1 MLEKLLQELKDGN
14 YTHALRFLNLLIML
28 LSREADIIDPI
39 AARDEKSEEYSTK
52 IKYAQ
57 QDDDIFWGYVFA
69 NVNKEIHFDLPAPM
83 GVTYKDNTFQLYFNP
98 AFINKDW
105 TVMNLLEIVK
115 HEGYHILYNHM
126 ELFKDL
132 EFQQAVN
139 YATDCEIN
147 QYLPNLPKE
156 GIRLDDIK
164 KLTKNKNLKEKAGS
178 LYYYEELKKVLDNL
192 PKDKQCTCGAKE
204 HNERVQ
210 KQQQEQQ
217 QQEQS
222 SNGQN
227 SENNKQSS
235 ENQQQSSDEKQQ
247 STNGQSSDN
256 EQEQGSNEQS
266 SENKQEQDSNGQDS
280 ENNEQSSENEQQQSS
295 NEQGSGD
302 EQKQGSNGQGSEN
315 NEQSSKK
322 QQSNGQSSSEQ
333 QEQGSDKETSKEQ
346 NQSPENGNQKP
357 QNKQNQN
364 AKNPQNRQNEQLQP
378 RKCTCGC
385 NKKNNKFD
393 THEMWKNIYDPENNN
408 FIPVS
413 KATQNL
419 MNEVVRQMDLGSKGR
434 GSLPKNIIDQINKLN
449 EPPQIKWQSLIVKQ
463 IGKQVCGK
471 RKSPNRLNRRDPKS
485 IYKKGNL
492 NDRLHPIVVA
502 FDVSGSVSNKEL
514 MYFLNELQ
522 ALSDKMKLPITYIQF
537 DWDIQNVETIAP
549 GMSPS
554 FNLHGRGG
562 TSFQPVFDYL
572 KDEQYPKETQL
583 FIFTDGGGE
592 RKINNRGYKK
602 YQWIISGNQHLSVQ
616 NESRPIIRLNIKD
629 FEY

>member
-28 LSREADIIDPI
+28 LSREADVIDPI
-39 AARDEKSEEYSTK
+39 AARDEKSKEYGTR

-83 GVTYKDNTFQLYFNP
+83 GVTYRDNTFQLYFNP
-98 AFINKDW
+98 AFIDKDW

-164 KLTKNKNLKEKAGS
+164 KLTKNNNLKEKAGS
-178 LYYYEELKKVLDNL
+178 LYYYKELKKVLDNL
-192 PKDKQCTCGAKE
+192 PNDKKCTCGAKE

-217 QQEQS
+217 
-222 SNGQN
+222 N
-227 SENNKQSS
+227 SQ
-235 ENQQQSSDEKQQ
+235 
-247 STNGQSSDN
+247 GQSSQDQ
-256 EQEQGSNEQS
+256 QE
-266 SENKQEQDSNGQDS
+266 
-280 ENNEQSSENEQQQSS
+280 
-295 NEQGSGD
+295 
-302 EQKQGSNGQGSEN
+302 QGSNGQGSEN
-315 NEQSSKK
+315 NEQSSENG
-322 QQSNGQSSSEQ
+322 QGQSSGDEQEQDSNGQ
-333 QEQGSDKETSKEQ
+333 GSDNQNGQENQNQTPQEQ
-346 NQSPENGNQKP
+346 NQQGQSQQGQNQ
-357 QNKQNQN
+357 QKQNNQRQDVNNGQN
-364 AKNPQNRQNEQLQP
+364 QEQLKP

-419 MNEVVRQMDLGSKGR
+419 MNEVVRQMDSGGKGR
-434 GSLPKNIIDQINKLN
+434 GSLPGNIIDQINKLN

-549 GMSPS
+549 NEKPS

-592 RKINNRGYKK
+592 REINNRGYKK
-602 YQWIISGNQHLSVQ
+602 YQWIIS
-616 NESRPIIRLNIKD
+616 EINIFQYKMKVD
-629 FEY
+629 QL

>member
-1 MLEKLLQELKDGN
+1 
-14 YTHALRFLNLLIML
+14 ML
-28 LSREADIIDPI
+28 LSREADVIDPI
-39 AARDEKSEEYSTK
+39 AARDEKSKEYGTR

-83 GVTYKDNTFQLYFNP
+83 GVTYRDNTFQLYFNP
-98 AFINKDW
+98 AFIDKDW
-105 TVMNLLEIVK
+105 TIMNLLEIVK

-178 LYYYEELKKVLDNL
+178 LYYYEELKKVMDKL
-192 PKDKQCTCGAKE
+192 PNDQQCTCGAKE

-210 KQQQEQQ
+210 KQQQEQDQ
-217 QQEQS
+217 QNSQGQS
-222 SNGQN
+222 SQDQQDEQQNSQGQN
-227 SENNKQSS
+227 SQDQQGQGS
-235 ENQQQSSDEKQQ
+235 EKEQEHA
-247 STNGQSSDN
+247 SDN
-256 EQEQGSNEQS
+256 SQEQGSREQS
-266 SENKQEQDSNGQDS
+266 
-280 ENNEQSSENEQQQSS
+280 
-295 NEQGSGD
+295 
-302 EQKQGSNGQGSEN
+302 SNGQGSEN
-315 NEQSSKK
+315 NEQSSEK
-322 QQSNGQSSSEQ
+322 QDSNGQSSDKEQNSSAKNQNQ
-333 QEQGSDKETSKEQ
+333 QEQ
-346 NQSPENGNQKP
+346 NQQGQ
-357 QNKQNQN
+357 
-364 AKNPQNRQNEQLQP
+364 NPQSKQTEQLKP

-419 MNEVVRQMDLGSKGR
+419 MNEVVRQMDSGGKGR
-434 GSLPKNIIDQINKLN
+434 GSLPGNIIDQINKLN

-549 GMSPS
+549 NEKPS

-592 RKINNRGYKK
+592 REINNRGYKK

-616 NESRPIIRLNIKD
+616 NESRPIIRLNLKD

>member
-14 YTHALRFLNLLIML
+14 YTNALRFLNLLIML

-39 AARDEKSEEYSTK
+39 AARDEKSEEYGTR

-83 GVTYKDNTFQLYFNP
+83 GVTYRDNTFQLYFNP
-98 AFINKDW
+98 CYIDKDW

-164 KLTKNKNLKEKAGS
+164 RLTNNNNLKERAGS

-192 PKDKQCTCGAKE
+192 PNDQQCTCGAKE

-217 QQEQS
+217 QNQNSQGQSSDNQQEQDS
-222 SNGQN
+222 QGQSSDNQEEQGSNGQD
-227 SENNKQSS
+227 S
-235 ENQQQSSDEKQQ
+235 ENQEQQGSQ
-247 STNGQSSDN
+247 GQSSDN
-256 EQEQGSNEQS
+256 EQGEN
-266 SENKQEQDSNGQDS
+266 SEDQNQNPQ
-280 ENNEQSSENEQQQSS
+280 
-295 NEQGSGD
+295 
-302 EQKQGSNGQGSEN
+302 NGQGHDTN
-315 NEQSSKK
+315 NEHQQNSS
-322 QQSNGQSSSEQ
+322 
-333 QEQGSDKETSKEQ
+333 
-346 NQSPENGNQKP
+346 
-357 QNKQNQN
+357 
-364 AKNPQNRQNEQLQP
+364 AKDQNPQNGQNQGQTEQLKP

-393 THEMWKNIYDPENNN
+393 THEMWKDIYKPENNN

-419 MNEVVRQMDLGSKGR
+419 MNEVVRQIESGNKGR
-434 GSLPKNIIDQINKLN
+434 GAIPGNIIDQINKLN
-449 EPPQIKWQSLIVKQ
+449 EPPQIKWQSLVVKQ

-492 NDRLHPIVVA
+492 NDRLQPIVVA

-522 ALSDKMKLPITYIQF
+522 ALTNKLKLPVTYIQF
-537 DWDIQNVETIAP
+537 DWEIQNVDTIAP
-549 GMSPS
+549 GEKPS
-554 FNLHGRGG
+554 FDIHGRGG
-562 TSFQPVFDYL
+562 TAFQPVFDYL
-572 KDEQYPKETQL
+572 KEEQYPKETQL

-592 RKINNRGYKK
+592 WEINNRGYKK
-602 YQWIISGNQHLSVQ
+602 YQWIISGNQHLSVE
-616 NESRPIIRLNIKD
+616 NESRPIIRLNLKD

>member
-28 LSREADIIDPI
+28 LSREADVIDPI
-39 AARDEKSEEYSTK
+39 AARDEKSKEYGTR

-83 GVTYKDNTFQLYFNP
+83 GVTYRDNTFQLYFNP
-98 AFINKDW
+98 AFIDKDW

-164 KLTKNKNLKEKAGS
+164 KLTKNNNLKEKAGS

-192 PKDKQCTCGAKE
+192 PNDKKCTCGAKE

-217 QQEQS
+217 NSQGQSSQDQQEQGSNGQGSGEQSSEKEQQQNSGDEQEQS
-222 SNGQN
+222 SNGQ
-227 SENNKQSS
+227 
-235 ENQQQSSDEKQQ
+235 
-247 STNGQSSDN
+247 
-256 EQEQGSNEQS
+256 
-266 SENKQEQDSNGQDS
+266 
-280 ENNEQSSENEQQQSS
+280 
-295 NEQGSGD
+295 GSGD
-302 EQKQGSNGQGSEN
+302 EQEQSSNGQGSDN
-315 NEQSSKK
+315 Q
-322 QQSNGQSSSEQ
+322 NGQENQNQTPQEQNQQDQSQ
-333 QEQGSDKETSKEQ
+333 QEQN
-346 NQSPENGNQKP
+346 NQGQ
-357 QNKQNQN
+357 
-364 AKNPQNRQNEQLQP
+364 NPQNGQTEQLKP

-419 MNEVVRQMDLGSKGR
+419 MNEVVRQMDSGGKGR
-434 GSLPKNIIDQINKLN
+434 GSLPGNIIDQINKLN

-549 GMSPS
+549 NEKPS

-592 RKINNRGYKK
+592 RDINNRGYKK

-616 NESRPIIRLNIKD
+616 NESRPVIRLNIKD

>member
-14 YTHALRFLNLLIML
+14 HTHALRFLNLLIML
-28 LSREADIIDPI
+28 LSREADVIDPI
-39 AARDEKSEEYSTK
+39 AARDEKSKEYGTR

-83 GVTYKDNTFQLYFNP
+83 GVTYRDNTFQLYFNP
-98 AFINKDW
+98 AFIDKDW

-164 KLTKNKNLKEKAGS
+164 KLTKNNNLKEKAGS

-192 PKDKQCTCGAKE
+192 PNDKKCTCGAKE

-210 KQQQEQQ
+210 KQQQERQQ
-217 QQEQS
+217 QNS
-222 SNGQN
+222 SNGQG
-227 SENNKQSS
+227 SQD
-235 ENQQQSSDEKQQ
+235 QQE
-247 STNGQSSDN
+247 
-256 EQEQGSNEQS
+256 
-266 SENKQEQDSNGQDS
+266 
-280 ENNEQSSENEQQQSS
+280 
-295 NEQGSGD
+295 
-302 EQKQGSNGQGSEN
+302 QGSNGQGSEN
-315 NEQSSKK
+315 NEQSSEKE
-322 QQSNGQSSSEQ
+322 QQQNSGDEQEQNSNRQGSENE
-333 QEQGSDKETSKEQ
+333 QEQGSNGQGSDNQNGQDNQNQTPQEQ
-346 NQSPENGNQKP
+346 NQKG
-357 QNKQNQN
+357 QNQQEQN
-364 AKNPQNRQNEQLQP
+364 QQEQNNQGQNPQNGQPEQLKP

-393 THEMWKNIYDPENNN
+393 THEMWKDIYNPENNN

-419 MNEVVRQMDLGSKGR
+419 MNEVVRQMDSGGKGR
-434 GSLPKNIIDQINKLN
+434 GSLPGNIIDQINKLN

-549 GMSPS
+549 NEKPS

-572 KDEQYPKETQL
+572 KEEQYPKETQL

-592 RKINNRGYKK
+592 REINNRGYKK
-602 YQWIISGNQHLSVQ
+602 YQWIISENQHLSVQ

>member
-14 YTHALRFLNLLIML
+14 YTNALRFLNLLIML
-28 LSREADIIDPI
+28 LSREADVIDPI
-39 AARDEKSEEYSTK
+39 AARDEKSKEYGTK

-83 GVTYKDNTFQLYFNP
+83 GVTYRDNTFQLYFNP
-98 AFINKDW
+98 AFIDKDW

-192 PKDKQCTCGAKE
+192 PNDKKCTCGAKE

-217 QQEQS
+217 
-222 SNGQN
+222 N
-227 SENNKQSS
+227 SQ
-235 ENQQQSSDEKQQ
+235 
-247 STNGQSSDN
+247 GQSSQDQ
-256 EQEQGSNEQS
+256 QE
-266 SENKQEQDSNGQDS
+266 
-280 ENNEQSSENEQQQSS
+280 
-295 NEQGSGD
+295 
-302 EQKQGSNGQGSEN
+302 QGSNGQGSEN
-315 NEQSSKK
+315 NEQSSEKE
-322 QQSNGQSSSEQ
+322 QQQNSGDE
-333 QEQGSDKETSKEQ
+333 QEQGSNGQGSENEQEQGSNGQASDNQNGQDNQNQTPQEQ
-346 NQSPENGNQKP
+346 NQKG
-357 QNKQNQN
+357 QNQQEQN
-364 AKNPQNRQNEQLQP
+364 QQEQNNQGQNPQNGQTEQLKP

-393 THEMWKNIYDPENNN
+393 THEMWKDIYNPENNN

-419 MNEVVRQMDLGSKGR
+419 MNEVVRQMDSGGKGR
-434 GSLPKNIIDQINKLN
+434 GSLPGNIIDQINKLN

-549 GMSPS
+549 NEKPS

-562 TSFQPVFDYL
+562 TAFQPVFDYL

-592 RKINNRGYKK
+592 REINNRGYKK
-602 YQWIISGNQHLSVQ
+602 YQWIISGNQYLSVQ
-616 NESRPIIRLNIKD
+616 NESRPIIRLNLS
-629 FEY
+629 

>member
-14 YTHALRFLNLLIML
+14 YTHALRFLKLLIML
-28 LSREADIIDPI
+28 LSREADVIDPI
-39 AARDEKSEEYSTK
+39 AARDEKSKEYGTR

-83 GVTYKDNTFQLYFNP
+83 GVTYRDNTFQLYFNP
-98 AFINKDW
+98 AFIDKDW

-164 KLTKNKNLKEKAGS
+164 KLTKNNNLKEKAGS

-192 PKDKQCTCGAKE
+192 PNDKKCTCGAKE

-217 QQEQS
+217 
-222 SNGQN
+222 N
-227 SENNKQSS
+227 SQ
-235 ENQQQSSDEKQQ
+235 
-247 STNGQSSDN
+247 GQSSQDQ
-256 EQEQGSNEQS
+256 QE
-266 SENKQEQDSNGQDS
+266 
-280 ENNEQSSENEQQQSS
+280 
-295 NEQGSGD
+295 
-302 EQKQGSNGQGSEN
+302 QGSNGQGSEN
-315 NEQSSKK
+315 NEQSSEKK
-322 QQSNGQSSSEQ
+322 QQQNSGDEQEQNSNRQGSENE
-333 QEQGSDKETSKEQ
+333 QEQGSNGQGSDNQNGQENQNQTPQEQ
-346 NQSPENGNQKP
+346 NQQEQNNQGQNPP
-357 QNKQNQN
+357 Q
-364 AKNPQNRQNEQLQP
+364 EQLKP

-413 KATQNL
+413 KVTQNL
-419 MNEVVRQMDLGSKGR
+419 MNEVVRQMDSGGKGR
-434 GSLPKNIIDQINKLN
+434 GSLPGNIIDQINKLN

-463 IGKQVCGK
+463 IGKQICGK

-549 GMSPS
+549 NEKPS

-572 KDEQYPKETQL
+572 KEEQYPKETQL

-592 RKINNRGYKK
+592 REINNRGYKK

-616 NESRPIIRLNIKD
+616 NESRPIIRLNLKD

>member
-14 YTHALRFLNLLIML
+14 YTNALRFLNLLIML

-39 AARDEKSEEYSTK
+39 AARDEKSEEYGTK

-69 NVNKEIHFDLPAPM
+69 NVNKEIHFNLPAPM
-83 GVTYKDNTFQLYFNP
+83 GVTYRDNTFQLYFNP
-98 AFINKDW
+98 AFIDKEW

-164 KLTKNKNLKEKAGS
+164 KLTKNNNLKEKAGS

-192 PKDKQCTCGAKE
+192 PNDKKCTCGAKE

-217 QQEQS
+217 NSQSQS
-222 SNGQN
+222 SQD
-227 SENNKQSS
+227 Q
-235 ENQQQSSDEKQQ
+235 
-247 STNGQSSDN
+247 
-256 EQEQGSNEQS
+256 QEQGSNGQGSGEQS
-266 SENKQEQDSNGQDS
+266 SEK
-280 ENNEQSSENEQQQSS
+280 EQQQ
-295 NEQGSGD
+295 NSGD
-302 EQKQGSNGQGSEN
+302 EQEQGSNGQGSEN
-315 NEQSSKK
+315 E
-322 QQSNGQSSSEQ
+322 
-333 QEQGSDKETSKEQ
+333 QEQGSNGQASDNQNGQDNQNQTPQEQ
-346 NQSPENGNQKP
+346 NQQGQSQQG
-357 QNKQNQN
+357 QNQQE
-364 AKNPQNRQNEQLQP
+364 QNQQEQNNQGQTPSNEQNQEQLKP

-419 MNEVVRQMDLGSKGR
+419 MNEVVRQIDSGGKGR
-434 GSLPKNIIDQINKLN
+434 GSLPGNIIDQINKLN

-537 DWDIQNVETIAP
+537 DWNIQNVETIAP
-549 GMSPS
+549 NEKPS

-592 RKINNRGYKK
+592 REINNRGYKK
-602 YQWIISGNQHLSVQ
+602 YQWIISGNQYLSVQ
-616 NESRPIIRLNIKD
+616 NESRPIIRLNLKD

>member
-28 LSREADIIDPI
+28 LSREADVIDPI
-39 AARDEKSEEYSTK
+39 AARDEKSKEYGTR

-83 GVTYKDNTFQLYFNP
+83 GVTYRDNTFQLYFNP
-98 AFINKDW
+98 AFIDKEW

-164 KLTKNKNLKEKAGS
+164 KLTKNNNLKEKAGS

-192 PKDKQCTCGAKE
+192 PNDKKCTCGAKE

-217 QQEQS
+217 
-222 SNGQN
+222 N
-227 SENNKQSS
+227 SQ
-235 ENQQQSSDEKQQ
+235 
-247 STNGQSSDN
+247 GQSSQDQ
-256 EQEQGSNEQS
+256 QEQGSNGQGSGEQS
-266 SENKQEQDSNGQDS
+266 SEK
-280 ENNEQSSENEQQQSS
+280 EQQQ
-295 NEQGSGD
+295 NSGD
-302 EQKQGSNGQGSEN
+302 EQEQGSNGQGSEN
-315 NEQSSKK
+315 E
-322 QQSNGQSSSEQ
+322 
-333 QEQGSDKETSKEQ
+333 QEQGSNGQASDNQNGQDNQNQTPQEQ
-346 NQSPENGNQKP
+346 NQKGQNQQE
-357 QNKQNQN
+357 QNQQKQNNQRQDANNGQN
-364 AKNPQNRQNEQLQP
+364 QEQLKP

-419 MNEVVRQMDLGSKGR
+419 MNEIVRQMDLGSKGR
-434 GSLPKNIIDQINKLN
+434 GSLPGNIIDQINKLN

-549 GMSPS
+549 NEKPS

-592 RKINNRGYKK
+592 REINNRGYKK

-616 NESRPIIRLNIKD
+616 NESRPVIRLNIKD

>member
-28 LSREADIIDPI
+28 LSREADVIDPI
-39 AARDEKSEEYSTK
+39 AARDEKSKEYGTR

-83 GVTYKDNTFQLYFNP
+83 EVTYRDNTFQLYFNP
-98 AFINKDW
+98 AFIDKDW

-164 KLTKNKNLKEKAGS
+164 KLTKNNNLKEKAGS
-178 LYYYEELKKVLDNL
+178 LYYYEELKKVMDKL
-192 PKDKQCTCGAKE
+192 PNDQQCTCGAKE

-217 QQEQS
+217 QQS
-222 SNGQN
+222 SNGQ
-227 SENNKQSS
+227 S
-235 ENQQQSSDEKQQ
+235 
-247 STNGQSSDN
+247 
-256 EQEQGSNEQS
+256 
-266 SENKQEQDSNGQDS
+266 S
-280 ENNEQSSENEQQQSS
+280 ENNEQSSENGQRQS
-295 NEQGSGD
+295 SGD
-302 EQKQGSNGQGSEN
+302 EQEQDSNGQGSDNQNGQEN
-315 NEQSSKK
+315 QNQTPQEQN
-322 QQSNGQSSSEQ
+322 QQGQSQQEQNQQEQNNQGQTPSNGQN
-333 QEQGSDKETSKEQ
+333 QEQLK
-346 NQSPENGNQKP
+346 
-357 QNKQNQN
+357 
-364 AKNPQNRQNEQLQP
+364 P

-393 THEMWKNIYDPENNN
+393 THEMWKDIYNPENNN

-434 GSLPKNIIDQINKLN
+434 GSLP
-449 EPPQIKWQSLIVKQ
+449 
-463 IGKQVCGK
+463 
-471 RKSPNRLNRRDPKS
+471 
-485 IYKKGNL
+485 
-492 NDRLHPIVVA
+492 
-502 FDVSGSVSNKEL
+502 
-514 MYFLNELQ
+514 
-522 ALSDKMKLPITYIQF
+522 
-537 DWDIQNVETIAP
+537 
-549 GMSPS
+549 
-554 FNLHGRGG
+554 
-562 TSFQPVFDYL
+562 
-572 KDEQYPKETQL
+572 
-583 FIFTDGGGE
+583 
-592 RKINNRGYKK
+592 
-602 YQWIISGNQHLSVQ
+602 
-616 NESRPIIRLNIKD
+616 
-629 FEY
+629 

>member
-28 LSREADIIDPI
+28 LSREADVIDPI
-39 AARDEKSEEYSTK
+39 AARDEKSKEYGTR

-83 GVTYKDNTFQLYFNP
+83 GVTYRDNTFQLYFNP
-98 AFINKDW
+98 AFIDKDW

-156 GIRLDDIK
+156 GVRLDDIK
-164 KLTKNKNLKEKAGS
+164 KLTKNNNLKEKAGS

-192 PKDKQCTCGAKE
+192 PNDKKCTCGAKE

-217 QQEQS
+217 
-222 SNGQN
+222 N
-227 SENNKQSS
+227 SQ
-235 ENQQQSSDEKQQ
+235 
-247 STNGQSSDN
+247 GQSSQDQ
-256 EQEQGSNEQS
+256 QE
-266 SENKQEQDSNGQDS
+266 
-280 ENNEQSSENEQQQSS
+280 
-295 NEQGSGD
+295 
-302 EQKQGSNGQGSEN
+302 QGSNGQGSEN
-315 NEQSSKK
+315 NEQSSE
-322 QQSNGQSSSEQ
+322 NGQRQSSGDEQDQSSNAQGSDNQNGQENQNQTPQEQNQQDQSQ
-333 QEQGSDKETSKEQ
+333 QEQN
-346 NQSPENGNQKP
+346 NQGQ
-357 QNKQNQN
+357 
-364 AKNPQNRQNEQLQP
+364 NPQNGQTEQLKP

-419 MNEVVRQMDLGSKGR
+419 MNEVVRQMDSGGKGR
-434 GSLPKNIIDQINKLN
+434 GSLP
-449 EPPQIKWQSLIVKQ
+449 
-463 IGKQVCGK
+463 
-471 RKSPNRLNRRDPKS
+471 
-485 IYKKGNL
+485 
-492 NDRLHPIVVA
+492 
-502 FDVSGSVSNKEL
+502 
-514 MYFLNELQ
+514 
-522 ALSDKMKLPITYIQF
+522 
-537 DWDIQNVETIAP
+537 
-549 GMSPS
+549 
-554 FNLHGRGG
+554 
-562 TSFQPVFDYL
+562 
-572 KDEQYPKETQL
+572 
-583 FIFTDGGGE
+583 
-592 RKINNRGYKK
+592 
-602 YQWIISGNQHLSVQ
+602 
-616 NESRPIIRLNIKD
+616 
-629 FEY
+629 

>member
-28 LSREADIIDPI
+28 LSREADVIDPI
-39 AARDEKSEEYSTK
+39 AARDEKSKEYGTR

-83 GVTYKDNTFQLYFNP
+83 GVTYRDNMFQLYFNP
-98 AFINKDW
+98 AFIDKDW

-132 EFQQAVN
+132 EFQQAVH

-164 KLTKNKNLKEKAGS
+164 KLTKNNNLKEKAGS

-192 PKDKQCTCGAKE
+192 PNDKKCTCGAKE

-217 QQEQS
+217 QG
-222 SNGQN
+222 SNGQG
-227 SENNKQSS
+227 SQD
-235 ENQQQSSDEKQQ
+235 QQE
-247 STNGQSSDN
+247 
-256 EQEQGSNEQS
+256 
-266 SENKQEQDSNGQDS
+266 
-280 ENNEQSSENEQQQSS
+280 
-295 NEQGSGD
+295 
-302 EQKQGSNGQGSEN
+302 QGSNGQGSEN
-315 NEQSSKK
+315 QSSQNQQNDSNEQGSE
-322 QQSNGQSSSEQ
+322 GQGSENQ
-333 QEQGSDKETSKEQ
+333 QEQGSNGQGSQDQQEQSSDNQQKQNNQGQ
-346 NQSPENGNQKP
+346 NQQG
-357 QNKQNQN
+357 QNQ
-364 AKNPQNRQNEQLQP
+364 EQLKP

-434 GSLPKNIIDQINKLN
+434 GSLPGNIIDQINKLN

-537 DWDIQNVETIAP
+537 DWDIQNVETIVP
-549 GMSPS
+549 NEKPS

-592 RKINNRGYKK
+592 REINNRGYKK
-602 YQWIISGNQHLSVQ
+602 YQWIISGNQYLSVQ

>member
-14 YTHALRFLNLLIML
+14 YTNALRFLNLLIML
-28 LSREADIIDPI
+28 LSREADVIDPI
-39 AARDEKSEEYSTK
+39 AARDEKSKEYGTK

-83 GVTYKDNTFQLYFNP
+83 GVTYRDNTFQLYFNP
-98 AFINKDW
+98 AYIDKDW

-164 KLTKNKNLKEKAGS
+164 KLTKNNNLKEKAGS

-192 PKDKQCTCGAKE
+192 PNDKKCTCGAKE

-217 QQEQS
+217 QQS
-222 SNGQN
+222 SNGQG
-227 SENNKQSS
+227 SE
-235 ENQQQSSDEKQQ
+235 
-247 STNGQSSDN
+247 N
-256 EQEQGSNEQS
+256 EQEQGSNGQGSGEQS
-266 SENKQEQDSNGQDS
+266 SEK
-280 ENNEQSSENEQQQSS
+280 EQQQ
-295 NEQGSGD
+295 NSGD
-302 EQKQGSNGQGSEN
+302 EQEQGSNGQGSEN
-315 NEQSSKK
+315 E
-322 QQSNGQSSSEQ
+322 
-333 QEQGSDKETSKEQ
+333 QEQGSNGQGSDNQNGQDNQNQTPQEQ
-346 NQSPENGNQKP
+346 NQKG
-357 QNKQNQN
+357 QNQQEQN
-364 AKNPQNRQNEQLQP
+364 QQEQNNQGQNPQNGQTEQLKP

-393 THEMWKNIYDPENNN
+393 THEMWKDIYNPENNN

-419 MNEVVRQMDLGSKGR
+419 MNEVVRQMDSGGKGR
-434 GSLPKNIIDQINKLN
+434 GSLPGNIIDQINKLN

-492 NDRLHPIVVA
+492 NDRLQPIVVA

-549 GMSPS
+549 NEKPS

-592 RKINNRGYKK
+592 REINNRGYKK

-616 NESRPIIRLNIKD
+616 NESRPIIRLNLKD

>member
-28 LSREADIIDPI
+28 LSREADVIDPI
-39 AARDEKSEEYSTK
+39 AARDEKSKEYGTR

-98 AFINKDW
+98 AYIDKDW

-164 KLTKNKNLKEKAGS
+164 KLTKNNNLKEKAGS

-192 PKDKQCTCGAKE
+192 PNDKKCTCGAKE

-217 QQEQS
+217 NSQGQSSQDQQEQG

-227 SENNKQSS
+227 SENNEQSL
-235 ENQQQSSDEKQQ
+235 E
-247 STNGQSSDN
+247 NGQGQNSGDEQEQNSNRQGSEN
-256 EQEQGSNEQS
+256 EQEQGSNGQAS
-266 SENKQEQDSNGQDS
+266 DNQNGQD
-280 ENNEQSSENEQQQSS
+280 NQNQTPQ
-295 NEQGSGD
+295 
-302 EQKQGSNGQGSEN
+302 
-315 NEQSSKK
+315 
-322 QQSNGQSSSEQ
+322 
-333 QEQGSDKETSKEQ
+333 EQ
-346 NQSPENGNQKP
+346 NQKGQNNQG
-357 QNKQNQN
+357 Q
-364 AKNPQNRQNEQLQP
+364 NPQNGQKEQLKP

-393 THEMWKNIYDPENNN
+393 THEMWKDIYNPENNN

-434 GSLPKNIIDQINKLN
+434 GSLPGNIIDQINKLN

-549 GMSPS
+549 NEKPS

-592 RKINNRGYKK
+592 REINNRGYKK

-616 NESRPIIRLNIKD
+616 NESRPIIRLNLS
-629 FEY
+629 

>member
-28 LSREADIIDPI
+28 LSREADVIDPI
-39 AARDEKSEEYSTK
+39 AARDEKSKEYGTR

-83 GVTYKDNTFQLYFNP
+83 GVTYRDNTFQLYFNP
-98 AFINKDW
+98 AYIDKDW

-192 PKDKQCTCGAKE
+192 PNDKKCTCGAKE

-217 QQEQS
+217 QG
-222 SNGQN
+222 SNGQG
-227 SENNKQSS
+227 SQD
-235 ENQQQSSDEKQQ
+235 QQE
-247 STNGQSSDN
+247 
-256 EQEQGSNEQS
+256 
-266 SENKQEQDSNGQDS
+266 
-280 ENNEQSSENEQQQSS
+280 
-295 NEQGSGD
+295 
-302 EQKQGSNGQGSEN
+302 QGSNGQGSDNQQGQGSQDQQEQAS
-315 NEQSSKK
+315 NEQDS
-322 QQSNGQSSSEQ
+322 QDQ
-333 QEQGSDKETSKEQ
+333 QEQGSNGQNSQDQQEQSSDNQQGQ
-346 NQSPENGNQKP
+346 NQQDQK
-357 QNKQNQN
+357 
-364 AKNPQNRQNEQLQP
+364 EQLQP

-393 THEMWKNIYDPENNN
+393 THEMWKDIYNPENNN

-434 GSLPKNIIDQINKLN
+434 GSLPGNIIDQINKLN

-549 GMSPS
+549 NEKPS

-592 RKINNRGYKK
+592 REINNRGYKK

-616 NESRPIIRLNIKD
+616 NESRPIIRLNLKD

>member
-14 YTHALRFLNLLIML
+14 YTNALRFLNLLIML
-28 LSREADIIDPI
+28 LSREADVIDPI
-39 AARDEKSEEYSTK
+39 AARDEKSKEYGTK

-83 GVTYKDNTFQLYFNP
+83 GVTYRDNTFQLYFNP
-98 AFINKDW
+98 AFIDKYW

-164 KLTKNKNLKEKAGS
+164 KLTKNNNLKEKAGS

-192 PKDKQCTCGAKE
+192 PNDKKCTCGAKE

-217 QQEQS
+217 
-222 SNGQN
+222 N
-227 SENNKQSS
+227 SQ
-235 ENQQQSSDEKQQ
+235 
-247 STNGQSSDN
+247 GQSSQDQ
-256 EQEQGSNEQS
+256 QE
-266 SENKQEQDSNGQDS
+266 
-280 ENNEQSSENEQQQSS
+280 
-295 NEQGSGD
+295 
-302 EQKQGSNGQGSEN
+302 QGSNGQGSEN
-315 NEQSSKK
+315 NEQSSE
-322 QQSNGQSSSEQ
+322 NGQRQSSGDEQDQSSNAQGSDNQNGQDNQNQTPQEQNQQGQNQ
-333 QEQGSDKETSKEQ
+333 QEQNQQEQNNQGQTPSNEQ
-346 NQSPENGNQKP
+346 NQ
-357 QNKQNQN
+357 
-364 AKNPQNRQNEQLQP
+364 EQLKP

-393 THEMWKNIYDPENNN
+393 THEMWKDIYNPENNN

-419 MNEVVRQMDLGSKGR
+419 MNEVVRQMDSGGKGR
-434 GSLPKNIIDQINKLN
+434 GSLPGNIIDQINKLN

-549 GMSPS
+549 NEKPS

-592 RKINNRGYKK
+592 REINNRGYKK

-616 NESRPIIRLNIKD
+616 NESRPVIRLNLKD

>member
-28 LSREADIIDPI
+28 LSREADVIDPI
-39 AARDEKSEEYSTK
+39 AARDEKSKEYGTR
-52 IKYAQ
+52 IKYTQ

-83 GVTYKDNTFQLYFNP
+83 GVTYRDNTFQLYFNP
-98 AFINKDW
+98 AFIDKDW

-164 KLTKNKNLKEKAGS
+164 KLTKNNNLKEKAGS

-192 PKDKQCTCGAKE
+192 PNDKKCTCGAKE

-217 QQEQS
+217 
-222 SNGQN
+222 N
-227 SENNKQSS
+227 SQ
-235 ENQQQSSDEKQQ
+235 
-247 STNGQSSDN
+247 GQSSQDQ
-256 EQEQGSNEQS
+256 QE
-266 SENKQEQDSNGQDS
+266 
-280 ENNEQSSENEQQQSS
+280 
-295 NEQGSGD
+295 
-302 EQKQGSNGQGSEN
+302 QGSNGQGSG
-315 NEQSSKK
+315 EQSSEKE
-322 QQSNGQSSSEQ
+322 QQQNSGDEQQQGSNGQ
-333 QEQGSDKETSKEQ
+333 GSDNQNGQDNQNQTPQEQ
-346 NQSPENGNQKP
+346 NQQG
-357 QNKQNQN
+357 QNQQGQH
-364 AKNPQNRQNEQLQP
+364 AQEQNQQGQNQQDQKEQLKP

-434 GSLPKNIIDQINKLN
+434 GSLPGNIIDQINKLN

-549 GMSPS
+549 NEKPS

-572 KDEQYPKETQL
+572 KDKQYPKETQL

-592 RKINNRGYKK
+592 REINNRGYKK
-602 YQWIISGNQHLSVQ
+602 YQWIISGNQYLSVQ
-616 NESRPIIRLNIKD
+616 NESRPIIRLNLKD

>member
-14 YTHALRFLNLLIML
+14 YTNALRFLNLLIML

-39 AARDEKSEEYSTK
+39 AARDEKSEEYGTK
-52 IKYAQ
+52 IKYDQ

-69 NVNKEIHFDLPAPM
+69 NVNKEINFSIPAPM
-83 GVTYKDNTFQLYFNP
+83 GVTYRDNIFQLYFNP
-98 AFINKDW
+98 SYIDKDW

-132 EFQQAVN
+132 EFPQAVN

-192 PKDKQCTCGAKE
+192 PNDQQCTCGAKE

-210 KQQQEQQ
+210 KQQEEQQQQNSSNGQGFQDQQEQGSNGQ
-217 QQEQS
+217 GSEKQQEQS
-222 SNGQN
+222 SNGQD
-227 SENNKQSS
+227 SQD
-235 ENQQQSSDEKQQ
+235 Q
-247 STNGQSSDN
+247 
-256 EQEQGSNEQS
+256 
-266 SENKQEQDSNGQDS
+266 QEQDSANQNGQ
-280 ENNEQSSENEQQQSS
+280 ENENQQGQDENPQGQHSQ
-295 NEQGSGD
+295 EQNN
-302 EQKQGSNGQGSEN
+302 QGQDANNGQ
-315 NEQSSKK
+315 
-322 QQSNGQSSSEQ
+322 
-333 QEQGSDKETSKEQ
+333 
-346 NQSPENGNQKP
+346 NQP
-357 QNKQNQN
+357 QT
-364 AKNPQNRQNEQLQP
+364 EQLKP

-393 THEMWKNIYDPENNN
+393 THEMWKDIYNPENNN

-419 MNEVVRQMDLGSKGR
+419 MNEVVRQIESGNKGR
-434 GSLPKNIIDQINKLN
+434 GAIPGNIIDQINKLN
-449 EPPQIKWQSLIVKQ
+449 EPPQIKWQSLVVKQ

-492 NDRLHPIVVA
+492 NDRLQPIVVA

-522 ALSDKMKLPITYIQF
+522 ALTDKLKLPVTYIQF
-537 DWDIQNVETIAP
+537 DWEIQNVDTIAP
-549 GMSPS
+549 GEKPS
-554 FNLHGRGG
+554 FDLHGRGG
-562 TSFQPVFDYL
+562 TAFQPVFDYL
-572 KDEQYPKETQL
+572 KEEQYPKETQL

-592 RKINNRGYKK
+592 WEINNRGYKK

-616 NESRPIIRLNIKD
+616 NESRPIIRLNLKD

>member
-14 YTHALRFLNLLIML
+14 YTNALRFLNLLIML

-39 AARDEKSEEYSTK
+39 AARDEKSEEYGTK
-52 IKYAQ
+52 IKYDQ

-69 NVNKEIHFDLPAPM
+69 NVNKEINFSIPAPM
-83 GVTYKDNTFQLYFNP
+83 GVTYRDNIFQLYFNP
-98 AFINKDW
+98 SYIDKDW

-132 EFQQAVN
+132 EFPQAVN

-156 GIRLDDIK
+156 GIRLEDIK
-164 KLTKNKNLKEKAGS
+164 RLTNNNNLKERAGS
-178 LYYYEELKKVLDNL
+178 LYYYEELKKVLDDL
-192 PKDKQCTCGAKE
+192 PNDKKCTCGAKE
-204 HNERVQ
+204 HNEQVQ

-217 QQEQS
+217 NSQ
-222 SNGQN
+222 GQN
-227 SENNKQSS
+227 SQDQHEQGSERQGS
-235 ENQQQSSDEKQQ
+235 ENH
-247 STNGQSSDN
+247 
-256 EQEQGSNEQS
+256 QEQGSNEQ
-266 SENKQEQDSNGQDS
+266 N
-280 ENNEQSSENEQQQSS
+280 QQS
-295 NEQGSGD
+295 
-302 EQKQGSNGQGSEN
+302 QGSNGQSSDNQGSQNQQN
-315 NEQSSKK
+315 N
-322 QQSNGQSSSEQ
+322 SNGQ
-333 QEQGSDKETSKEQ
+333 GSDNQ
-346 NQSPENGNQKP
+346 NGQENENQQGQDENP
-357 QNKQNQN
+357 QGQHSQEQNKQGQNPNNGQNQ
-364 AKNPQNRQNEQLQP
+364 EQLKP

-393 THEMWKNIYDPENNN
+393 THEMWKNIYNPENNN

-419 MNEVVRQMDLGSKGR
+419 MNEVVRQMDSGGKGR
-434 GSLPKNIIDQINKLN
+434 GSLPGNIIDQINKLN

-549 GMSPS
+549 NEKPS

-592 RKINNRGYKK
+592 REINNRGYKK

>member
-28 LSREADIIDPI
+28 LSREADVIDPI
-39 AARDEKSEEYSTK
+39 AARDEKSKEYGTR
-52 IKYAQ
+52 IKYTQ

-83 GVTYKDNTFQLYFNP
+83 GVTYRDNTFQLYFNP
-98 AFINKDW
+98 AFIDKDW

-164 KLTKNKNLKEKAGS
+164 KLTKNNNLKEKAGS

-192 PKDKQCTCGAKE
+192 PNDQQCTCGAKE

-217 QQEQS
+217 
-222 SNGQN
+222 N
-227 SENNKQSS
+227 SQ
-235 ENQQQSSDEKQQ
+235 
-247 STNGQSSDN
+247 GQSSQDQ
-256 EQEQGSNEQS
+256 QE
-266 SENKQEQDSNGQDS
+266 
-280 ENNEQSSENEQQQSS
+280 
-295 NEQGSGD
+295 
-302 EQKQGSNGQGSEN
+302 QGSNGQGSG
-315 NEQSSKK
+315 EQSSEKE
-322 QQSNGQSSSEQ
+322 QQQSSGDEQDQSSNGQA
-333 QEQGSDKETSKEQ
+333 SDNQNGQDNQ
-346 NQSPENGNQKP
+346 NQTPQE
-357 QNKQNQN
+357 QNKQGQNQQGQ
-364 AKNPQNRQNEQLQP
+364 NPQNPQEQLKP

-419 MNEVVRQMDLGSKGR
+419 MNEVVRQMDSGGKGR
-434 GSLPKNIIDQINKLN
+434 GTIPGNIIDQINKLN

-522 ALSDKMKLPITYIQF
+522 ALTNKLKLPVTYIQF
-537 DWDIQNVETIAP
+537 DWEIQNVDTIAP
-549 GMSPS
+549 GEKPS
-554 FNLHGRGG
+554 FDLHGRGG
-562 TSFQPVFDYL
+562 TAFQPVFDYL
-572 KDEQYPKETQL
+572 KEEQYPKETQL

-592 RKINNRGYKK
+592 WEINNRGYKK

-616 NESRPIIRLNIKD
+616 NESRPIIRLNLKD

>member
-28 LSREADIIDPI
+28 LSREADVIDPI
-39 AARDEKSEEYSTK
+39 AARDEKSKEYGTR

-83 GVTYKDNTFQLYFNP
+83 GVTYRDNTFQLYFNP
-98 AFINKDW
+98 AFIDKDW

-192 PKDKQCTCGAKE
+192 PNDKKCTCGAKE

-217 QQEQS
+217 
-222 SNGQN
+222 N
-227 SENNKQSS
+227 SQ
-235 ENQQQSSDEKQQ
+235 
-247 STNGQSSDN
+247 GQSSQDQ
-256 EQEQGSNEQS
+256 QE
-266 SENKQEQDSNGQDS
+266 
-280 ENNEQSSENEQQQSS
+280 
-295 NEQGSGD
+295 
-302 EQKQGSNGQGSEN
+302 QGSNGQGSEN
-315 NEQSSKK
+315 NEQSSE
-322 QQSNGQSSSEQ
+322 NGQGQNSGDQQEQNSNRQGSENE
-333 QEQGSDKETSKEQ
+333 QEQGSNGQGSDNQNGQENQNQTPQEQ
-346 NQSPENGNQKP
+346 NQKG
-357 QNKQNQN
+357 QNQQEQKQQEQKN
-364 AKNPQNRQNEQLQP
+364 QGQNPQNGQTEQLKP

-419 MNEVVRQMDLGSKGR
+419 MNEVVRQMDSGGKGR
-434 GSLPKNIIDQINKLN
+434 GSLPGNIIDQINKLN

-549 GMSPS
+549 NEKPS

-592 RKINNRGYKK
+592 REINNRGYKK
-602 YQWIISGNQHLSVQ
+602 YQWIISGNQYLSVQ
-616 NESRPIIRLNIKD
+616 NESRPVIRLNLKD

>member
-28 LSREADIIDPI
+28 LSREADVIDPI
-39 AARDEKSEEYSTK
+39 AARDEKSKEYGTK

-98 AFINKDW
+98 AFIDKDW

-156 GIRLDDIK
+156 GIRLNDIK
-164 KLTKNKNLKEKAGS
+164 QLTKNKNLKEKAGS

-204 HNERVQ
+204 HNEQVQ

-217 QQEQS
+217 QQEQ
-222 SNGQN
+222 N
-227 SENNKQSS
+227 
-235 ENQQQSSDEKQQ
+235 
-247 STNGQSSDN
+247 
-256 EQEQGSNEQS
+256 SNEQS
-266 SENKQEQDSNGQDS
+266 SENNEQRS
-280 ENNEQSSENEQQQSS
+280 ENQQQSP
-295 NEQGSGD
+295 N
-302 EQKQGSNGQGSEN
+302 
-315 NEQSSKK
+315 
-322 QQSNGQSSSEQ
+322 EQ
-333 QEQGSDKETSKEQ
+333 QEQGSNGQSSDKEQGHGSDKKQNQQQ
-346 NQSPENGNQKP
+346 NQSPENKNQNP

-364 AKNPQNRQNEQLQP
+364 DKNPQQGQTKQLQP

-393 THEMWKNIYDPENNN
+393 THEMWKNIYNPENNN

-434 GSLPKNIIDQINKLN
+434 GSLPGNIIDQINKLN
-449 EPPQIKWQSLIVKQ
+449 EPAQIKWQSLIVKQ

-492 NDRLHPIVVA
+492 NDRLQPIVVA

-522 ALSDKMKLPITYIQF
+522 ALTNKLKLPVTYIQF
-537 DWDIQNVETIAP
+537 DWEIQNVDTIAP
-549 GMSPS
+549 GEKPS
-554 FNLHGRGG
+554 FDIHGRGG
-562 TSFQPVFDYL
+562 TAFQPVFDYL
-572 KDEQYPKETQL
+572 KEEQYPKETQL

-592 RKINNRGYKK
+592 WEINNRGYKK
-602 YQWIISGNQHLSVQ
+602 YQWIISGNQHLSVE
-616 NESRPIIRLNIKD
+616 NESRPIIRLNLKD

>member
-1 MLEKLLQELKDGN
+1 MLEKSLQELKDGN

-28 LSREADIIDPI
+28 LSREADVIDPI
-39 AARDEKSEEYSTK
+39 AARDEKSKEYGTR

-98 AFINKDW
+98 AYIDKDW

-164 KLTKNKNLKEKAGS
+164 KLTKNNNLKEKAGS

-192 PKDKQCTCGAKE
+192 PNDKKCTCGAKE

-217 QQEQS
+217 NSQGQSSQDQQEQG

-227 SENNKQSS
+227 SENNEQSL
-235 ENQQQSSDEKQQ
+235 E
-247 STNGQSSDN
+247 NGQGQNSGDEQEQNSNRQGSEN
-256 EQEQGSNEQS
+256 EQEQGSNGQAS
-266 SENKQEQDSNGQDS
+266 DNQNGQD
-280 ENNEQSSENEQQQSS
+280 NQNQTPQ
-295 NEQGSGD
+295 
-302 EQKQGSNGQGSEN
+302 
-315 NEQSSKK
+315 
-322 QQSNGQSSSEQ
+322 
-333 QEQGSDKETSKEQ
+333 EQ
-346 NQSPENGNQKP
+346 NQKGQNNQG
-357 QNKQNQN
+357 Q
-364 AKNPQNRQNEQLQP
+364 NPQNGQKEQLKP

-393 THEMWKNIYDPENNN
+393 THEMWKDIYNPENNN

-434 GSLPKNIIDQINKLN
+434 GSLPGNIIDQINKLN

-549 GMSPS
+549 NEKPS

-592 RKINNRGYKK
+592 REINNRGYKK

-616 NESRPIIRLNIKD
+616 NESRPVIRLNIKD

>member
-28 LSREADIIDPI
+28 LSREADVIDPI
-39 AARDEKSEEYSTK
+39 AARDEKSKEYGTR

-83 GVTYKDNTFQLYFNP
+83 GVTYRDNTFQLYFNP
-98 AFINKDW
+98 AFIDKDW

-164 KLTKNKNLKEKAGS
+164 KLTKNNNLKEKAGS

-192 PKDKQCTCGAKE
+192 PNDKKCTCGAKE

-217 QQEQS
+217 NSQGQSSQDQQEQG

-227 SENNKQSS
+227 SENNEQSL
-235 ENQQQSSDEKQQ
+235 E
-247 STNGQSSDN
+247 NGQGQNSGDEQEQNSNRQGSEN
-256 EQEQGSNEQS
+256 EQEQGSNGQGS
-266 SENKQEQDSNGQDS
+266 DNQNGQD
-280 ENNEQSSENEQQQSS
+280 NQNQTPQEQN
-295 NEQGSGD
+295 
-302 EQKQGSNGQGSEN
+302 QKGQN
-315 NEQSSKK
+315 
-322 QQSNGQSSSEQ
+322 Q
-333 QEQGSDKETSKEQ
+333 QEQNQQEQ
-346 NQSPENGNQKP
+346 NNQG
-357 QNKQNQN
+357 Q
-364 AKNPQNRQNEQLQP
+364 NPQNGQTEQLKP

-419 MNEVVRQMDLGSKGR
+419 MNEVVRQMDSGGKGR
-434 GSLPKNIIDQINKLN
+434 GSLPGNIIGQINKLN

-549 GMSPS
+549 NEKPS

-592 RKINNRGYKK
+592 RDINNRGYKK

-616 NESRPIIRLNIKD
+616 NESRPVIRLNIKD

>member
-28 LSREADIIDPI
+28 LSREADVIDPI
-39 AARDEKSEEYSTK
+39 AARDEKSKEYGTR

-83 GVTYKDNTFQLYFNP
+83 GVTYRDNTFQLYFNP
-98 AFINKDW
+98 AFIDKDW

-164 KLTKNKNLKEKAGS
+164 KLTKNNNLKEKAGS

-192 PKDKQCTCGAKE
+192 PNDKKCTCGAKE

-217 QQEQS
+217 NSQGQSSQDQQEQG

-227 SENNKQSS
+227 SENNEQSLENGQGQNSGDEQEQNSNRQGS
-235 ENQQQSSDEKQQ
+235 ENEQEQGF
-247 STNGQSSDN
+247 NGQSSDN
-256 EQEQGSNEQS
+256 QNGQDNQNQTPQEQNNQGQIPSNEQ
-266 SENKQEQDSNGQDS
+266 NQEQL
-280 ENNEQSSENEQQQSS
+280 
-295 NEQGSGD
+295 
-302 EQKQGSNGQGSEN
+302 K
-315 NEQSSKK
+315 
-322 QQSNGQSSSEQ
+322 
-333 QEQGSDKETSKEQ
+333 
-346 NQSPENGNQKP
+346 
-357 QNKQNQN
+357 
-364 AKNPQNRQNEQLQP
+364 P

-419 MNEVVRQMDLGSKGR
+419 MNEVVRQMDSGGKGR
-434 GSLPKNIIDQINKLN
+434 GSLPGNIIDQINKLN

-549 GMSPS
+549 NEKPS

-592 RKINNRGYKK
+592 REINNRGYKK
-602 YQWIISGNQHLSVQ
+602 YQWIISGNQYLSVQ
-616 NESRPIIRLNIKD
+616 NESRPVIRLNLKD

>member
-28 LSREADIIDPI
+28 LSREEDVIDPI
-39 AARDEKSEEYSTK
+39 AARDEKSKEYGTR

-83 GVTYKDNTFQLYFNP
+83 GVTYRDNTFQLYFNP
-98 AFINKDW
+98 AFIDKDW

-178 LYYYEELKKVLDNL
+178 LYYYEELKKVMDKL
-192 PKDKQCTCGAKE
+192 PKDQQCTCGAKE

-217 QQEQS
+217 QG
-222 SNGQN
+222 SNGQ
-227 SENNKQSS
+227 S
-235 ENQQQSSDEKQQ
+235 
-247 STNGQSSDN
+247 
-256 EQEQGSNEQS
+256 
-266 SENKQEQDSNGQDS
+266 S
-280 ENNEQSSENEQQQSS
+280 ENNEQNSENG
-295 NEQGSGD
+295 QGQNSGD
-302 EQKQGSNGQGSEN
+302 EQEQNSNAQGSDNQNGQENQNQTPQEQNQQGQSQQEQNQQEQNSQGQTPSNGQN
-315 NEQSSKK
+315 
-322 QQSNGQSSSEQ
+322 
-333 QEQGSDKETSKEQ
+333 QEQLK
-346 NQSPENGNQKP
+346 
-357 QNKQNQN
+357 
-364 AKNPQNRQNEQLQP
+364 P

-419 MNEVVRQMDLGSKGR
+419 MNEVVRQMDSGGKGR
-434 GSLPKNIIDQINKLN
+434 GSLPGNIIDQINKLN

-522 ALSDKMKLPITYIQF
+522 ALSDKIKLPITYIQF

-549 GMSPS
+549 NEKPS

-592 RKINNRGYKK
+592 REINNRGYKK

-616 NESRPIIRLNIKD
+616 NESRPVIRLNIKD

>member
-28 LSREADIIDPI
+28 LSREADVIDPI
-39 AARDEKSEEYSTK
+39 AARDEKSKEYGTR

-83 GVTYKDNTFQLYFNP
+83 GVTYRDNTFQLYFNP
-98 AFINKDW
+98 AYIDKDW

-164 KLTKNKNLKEKAGS
+164 KLTKNNNLKEKAGS

-192 PKDKQCTCGAKE
+192 PNDKKCTCGAKE

-217 QQEQS
+217 
-222 SNGQN
+222 N
-227 SENNKQSS
+227 SQ
-235 ENQQQSSDEKQQ
+235 
-247 STNGQSSDN
+247 GQSSQDQ
-256 EQEQGSNEQS
+256 QE
-266 SENKQEQDSNGQDS
+266 
-280 ENNEQSSENEQQQSS
+280 
-295 NEQGSGD
+295 
-302 EQKQGSNGQGSEN
+302 QGSNGQGSEN
-315 NEQSSKK
+315 NEQSSEKE
-322 QQSNGQSSSEQ
+322 QQQNSGDEQEQNSNRQGSENE
-333 QEQGSDKETSKEQ
+333 QEQGSNGQGSDNQNGQDNQNQTPQKQNQKGQNQQEQ
-346 NQSPENGNQKP
+346 NQQEQNNQG
-357 QNKQNQN
+357 QTLSNEQNQ
-364 AKNPQNRQNEQLQP
+364 EQLKP

-393 THEMWKNIYDPENNN
+393 THEMWKDIYNPENNN

-419 MNEVVRQMDLGSKGR
+419 MNEVVRQMDSGGKGR
-434 GSLPKNIIDQINKLN
+434 GSLPGNIIDQINKLN

-549 GMSPS
+549 NEKAS

-592 RKINNRGYKK
+592 REINNRGYKK
-602 YQWIISGNQHLSVQ
+602 YQWIISGNQYLSVQ
-616 NESRPIIRLNIKD
+616 NESRPVIRLNLKD

>member
-14 YTHALRFLNLLIML
+14 YTNALRFLNLLIML
-28 LSREADIIDPI
+28 LSREADVIDPI
-39 AARDEKSEEYSTK
+39 AARDEKSKEYGTR

-83 GVTYKDNTFQLYFNP
+83 GVTYRDNTFQLYFNP
-98 AFINKDW
+98 AFIDKDW

-164 KLTKNKNLKEKAGS
+164 KLTKNNNLKEKAGS

-192 PKDKQCTCGAKE
+192 PNDKKCTCGAKE

-217 QQEQS
+217 QQS
-222 SNGQN
+222 SNGQG
-227 SENNKQSS
+227 SE
-235 ENQQQSSDEKQQ
+235 
-247 STNGQSSDN
+247 N
-256 EQEQGSNEQS
+256 EQEQGSNGQGSGEQS
-266 SENKQEQDSNGQDS
+266 SEK
-280 ENNEQSSENEQQQSS
+280 EQQQ
-295 NEQGSGD
+295 NSGD
-302 EQKQGSNGQGSEN
+302 EQEQGSNGQGSEN
-315 NEQSSKK
+315 E
-322 QQSNGQSSSEQ
+322 
-333 QEQGSDKETSKEQ
+333 QEQGSNAQGSDNQNGQENQNQTPQEQ
-346 NQSPENGNQKP
+346 NQQGQSQQG
-357 QNKQNQN
+357 QNQ
-364 AKNPQNRQNEQLQP
+364 QNEQNQEQLKP

-419 MNEVVRQMDLGSKGR
+419 MNEVVRQMDSGGKGR
-434 GSLPKNIIDQINKLN
+434 GSLPGNIIDQINKLN
-449 EPPQIKWQSLIVKQ
+449 EPPQIKWQSLIIKQ

-549 GMSPS
+549 NEKPS

-592 RKINNRGYKK
+592 REINNRGYKK
-602 YQWIISGNQHLSVQ
+602 YQWIISGNQYLSVQ
-616 NESRPIIRLNIKD
+616 NESRPVIRLNIKD

>member
-14 YTHALRFLNLLIML
+14 YTNALRFLNLLIML
-28 LSREADIIDPI
+28 LSREADVIDPI
-39 AARDEKSEEYSTK
+39 AARDEKSKEYGTR

-83 GVTYKDNTFQLYFNP
+83 GVTYRDNTFQLYFNP
-98 AFINKDW
+98 AYIDKDW

-156 GIRLDDIK
+156 GVRLDDIK
-164 KLTKNKNLKEKAGS
+164 KLTKNNNLKEKAGS

-192 PKDKQCTCGAKE
+192 PNDKKCTCGAKE

-217 QQEQS
+217 
-222 SNGQN
+222 N
-227 SENNKQSS
+227 SQ
-235 ENQQQSSDEKQQ
+235 
-247 STNGQSSDN
+247 GQSSQDQ
-256 EQEQGSNEQS
+256 QE
-266 SENKQEQDSNGQDS
+266 
-280 ENNEQSSENEQQQSS
+280 
-295 NEQGSGD
+295 
-302 EQKQGSNGQGSEN
+302 QGSNGQGSEN
-315 NEQSSKK
+315 NEQSSE
-322 QQSNGQSSSEQ
+322 NGQRQSSGDE
-333 QEQGSDKETSKEQ
+333 QEQGSNGQGSENEQEQGSNGQASDNQNGQDNQNQTPQEQ
-346 NQSPENGNQKP
+346 NQKG
-357 QNKQNQN
+357 QNQQEQN
-364 AKNPQNRQNEQLQP
+364 QQEQNNQGQNPQNGQTEQLKP

-419 MNEVVRQMDLGSKGR
+419 MNEVVRQMDSGGKGR
-434 GSLPKNIIDQINKLN
+434 GSLPGNVIDQINKLN

-549 GMSPS
+549 NEKPS

-592 RKINNRGYKK
+592 REINNRGYKK
-602 YQWIISGNQHLSVQ
+602 YQWIISRNQYLSVQ
-616 NESRPIIRLNIKD
+616 NESRPIIRLNLKD

>member
-28 LSREADIIDPI
+28 LSREADVIDPI
-39 AARDEKSEEYSTK
+39 AARDEKSKEYGTR

-83 GVTYKDNTFQLYFNP
+83 GVTYRDNTFQLYFNP
-98 AFINKDW
+98 AFIDKDW

-164 KLTKNKNLKEKAGS
+164 KLTKNNNLKEKAGS

-192 PKDKQCTCGAKE
+192 PNDKTCTCGAKE

-217 QQEQS
+217 
-222 SNGQN
+222 N
-227 SENNKQSS
+227 SQ
-235 ENQQQSSDEKQQ
+235 
-247 STNGQSSDN
+247 GQSSQDQ
-256 EQEQGSNEQS
+256 QE
-266 SENKQEQDSNGQDS
+266 
-280 ENNEQSSENEQQQSS
+280 
-295 NEQGSGD
+295 
-302 EQKQGSNGQGSEN
+302 QGSNGQGSG
-315 NEQSSKK
+315 EQSSEKE
-322 QQSNGQSSSEQ
+322 QQQNSGDE
-333 QEQGSDKETSKEQ
+333 QEQGSNGQGSDNQNGQENQNQTPQEQ
-346 NQSPENGNQKP
+346 NQQG
-357 QNKQNQN
+357 QNQQD
-364 AKNPQNRQNEQLQP
+364 QNNQMQDANNGQNQEQLKP

-419 MNEVVRQMDLGSKGR
+419 MNEVVRQMDSGGKGR
-434 GSLPKNIIDQINKLN
+434 GSLPGNIIDQINKLN

-549 GMSPS
+549 NEKPS

-592 RKINNRGYKK
+592 REINNRGYKK
-602 YQWIISGNQHLSVQ
+602 YQWIISGNQYLSVQ

>member
-14 YTHALRFLNLLIML
+14 YTNALRFLNLLIML
-28 LSREADIIDPI
+28 LSREADVIDPI
-39 AARDEKSEEYSTK
+39 AARDEKSKEYGTK

-83 GVTYKDNTFQLYFNP
+83 GVTYRDNTFQLYFNP
-98 AFINKDW
+98 AFIDKDW

-164 KLTKNKNLKEKAGS
+164 KLTKNNNLKEKAGS

-192 PKDKQCTCGAKE
+192 PNDKKCTCGAKE

-217 QQEQS
+217 QQS
-222 SNGQN
+222 
-227 SENNKQSS
+227 
-235 ENQQQSSDEKQQ
+235 
-247 STNGQSSDN
+247 
-256 EQEQGSNEQS
+256 
-266 SENKQEQDSNGQDS
+266 
-280 ENNEQSSENEQQQSS
+280 
-295 NEQGSGD
+295 
-302 EQKQGSNGQGSEN
+302 SNGQGSEN
-315 NEQSSKK
+315 NEQSLE
-322 QQSNGQSSSEQ
+322 NGQGQNSGDEQEQNSNRQGSENE
-333 QEQGSDKETSKEQ
+333 QEQGSNGQASDNQNGQDNQNQTPQEQ
-346 NQSPENGNQKP
+346 NQKGQNQQEQNQQEQNNQK
-357 QNKQNQN
+357 Q
-364 AKNPQNRQNEQLQP
+364 NPQNGQTEQLKP

-419 MNEVVRQMDLGSKGR
+419 MNEVVRQMDSGGKGR
-434 GSLPKNIIDQINKLN
+434 GSLPGNIIDQINKLN

-549 GMSPS
+549 NEKPS

-592 RKINNRGYKK
+592 REINNRGYKK
-602 YQWIISGNQHLSVQ
+602 YQWIISGNQYLSVQ
-616 NESRPIIRLNIKD
+616 NESRPIIRLNLKD

>member
-28 LSREADIIDPI
+28 LSREADVIDPI
-39 AARDEKSEEYSTK
+39 AARDEKNKEYGTR

-83 GVTYKDNTFQLYFNP
+83 GVTYRDNTFQLYFNP
-98 AFINKDW
+98 TFIDKDW

-164 KLTKNKNLKEKAGS
+164 KLTKNKHLKEKAGS

-217 QQEQS
+217 QQNSQ
-222 SNGQN
+222 GQN
-227 SENNKQSS
+227 SQD
-235 ENQQQSSDEKQQ
+235 QQD
-247 STNGQSSDN
+247 
-256 EQEQGSNEQS
+256 
-266 SENKQEQDSNGQDS
+266 
-280 ENNEQSSENEQQQSS
+280 EQQNSQDQNSQDQQGQGSS
-295 NEQGSGD
+295 NEQ
-302 EQKQGSNGQGSEN
+302 QQGSNGQGSGD
-315 NEQSSKK
+315 EQDQS
-322 QQSNGQSSSEQ
+322 SNGQGLDNQNGQENQNQTPQGQNQ
-333 QEQGSDKETSKEQ
+333 QDQKEQ
-346 NQSPENGNQKP
+346 LK
-357 QNKQNQN
+357 
-364 AKNPQNRQNEQLQP
+364 P

-393 THEMWKNIYDPENNN
+393 THDMWKNIYDPENNN

-419 MNEVVRQMDLGSKGR
+419 MNEVVRQMDSGGKGR
-434 GSLPKNIIDQINKLN
+434 GSLPGNIIDQINKLN

-549 GMSPS
+549 NEKPS

-592 RKINNRGYKK
+592 REINNRGYKK
-602 YQWIISGNQHLSVQ
+602 YQWIISGNQYLSVQ
-616 NESRPIIRLNIKD
+616 NESRPVIRLNLKD

>member
-28 LSREADIIDPI
+28 LSREADVIDPI
-39 AARDEKSEEYSTK
+39 AARDEKSKEYGTK

-69 NVNKEIHFDLPAPM
+69 NVNKEIHFDLPTPM
-83 GVTYKDNTFQLYFNP
+83 GVTYRDNTFQLYFNP
-98 AFINKDW
+98 AFIDKDW

-115 HEGYHILYNHM
+115 HKGYHILYNHM

-164 KLTKNKNLKEKAGS
+164 KLTKNNNLKEKAGS

-192 PKDKQCTCGAKE
+192 PNDKKCTCGAKE

-217 QQEQS
+217 
-222 SNGQN
+222 N
-227 SENNKQSS
+227 SQ
-235 ENQQQSSDEKQQ
+235 
-247 STNGQSSDN
+247 GQSSQDQ
-256 EQEQGSNEQS
+256 QE
-266 SENKQEQDSNGQDS
+266 
-280 ENNEQSSENEQQQSS
+280 
-295 NEQGSGD
+295 
-302 EQKQGSNGQGSEN
+302 QGSNGQGSEN
-315 NEQSSKK
+315 NEQSSENG
-322 QQSNGQSSSEQ
+322 QGQSSGDEQEQDSNGQ
-333 QEQGSDKETSKEQ
+333 GSDNQNGQENQNQTPQEQ
-346 NQSPENGNQKP
+346 NQQGQSQQGQNQ
-357 QNKQNQN
+357 QKQNNQRQDVNNGQN
-364 AKNPQNRQNEQLQP
+364 QEQLKP

-419 MNEVVRQMDLGSKGR
+419 MNEVVRQMDSGGKGR
-434 GSLPKNIIDQINKLN
+434 GSLPGNIIDQINKLN

-549 GMSPS
+549 NEKPS
-554 FNLHGRGG
+554 FNLHDRGG

-592 RKINNRGYKK
+592 REINNRGYKK
-602 YQWIISGNQHLSVQ
+602 YQWIISGNQYLSVQ
-616 NESRPIIRLNIKD
+616 NESRPVIRLNIKD

>member
-28 LSREADIIDPI
+28 LSREADVIDPI
-39 AARDEKSEEYSTK
+39 AARDEKSKEYGTK

-83 GVTYKDNTFQLYFNP
+83 GVTYRDNTFQLYFNP
-98 AFINKDW
+98 AFIDKDW

-178 LYYYEELKKVLDNL
+178 LYYYEELKKVMDKL
-192 PKDKQCTCGAKE
+192 PNDQQCTCGAKE

-217 QQEQS
+217 QQS
-222 SNGQN
+222 SNGQG
-227 SENNKQSS
+227 SE
-235 ENQQQSSDEKQQ
+235 
-247 STNGQSSDN
+247 N
-256 EQEQGSNEQS
+256 EQEQGSNGQGSGEQS
-266 SENKQEQDSNGQDS
+266 SEK
-280 ENNEQSSENEQQQSS
+280 EQQQ
-295 NEQGSGD
+295 NSGD
-302 EQKQGSNGQGSEN
+302 EQEQGSNGQGSEN
-315 NEQSSKK
+315 E
-322 QQSNGQSSSEQ
+322 
-333 QEQGSDKETSKEQ
+333 QEQGSNGQASDNQNGQDNQNQTPQEQ
-346 NQSPENGNQKP
+346 NQKGQSQQGQNQQE
-357 QNKQNQN
+357 QNQQKQNNQGQTPSNGQN
-364 AKNPQNRQNEQLQP
+364 QEQLKP

-419 MNEVVRQMDLGSKGR
+419 MNEVVRQMDSGGKGR
-434 GSLPKNIIDQINKLN
+434 GSLPGNIIDQINKLN

-522 ALSDKMKLPITYIQF
+522 ALSDNMKLPITYIQF

-549 GMSPS
+549 NEKPS

-592 RKINNRGYKK
+592 REINNRGYKK

-616 NESRPIIRLNIKD
+616 NESRPIIRLNLKD

>member
-14 YTHALRFLNLLIML
+14 YTNALRFLNLLIML
-28 LSREADIIDPI
+28 LSREADVIDPI
-39 AARDEKSEEYSTK
+39 AARDEKSKEYGTR

-83 GVTYKDNTFQLYFNP
+83 GVTYRDNTFQLYFNP
-98 AFINKDW
+98 AFIDKDW

-164 KLTKNKNLKEKAGS
+164 KLTKNNNLKEKAGS

-192 PKDKQCTCGAKE
+192 PNDKKCTCGAKE

-217 QQEQS
+217 QQS
-222 SNGQN
+222 
-227 SENNKQSS
+227 
-235 ENQQQSSDEKQQ
+235 
-247 STNGQSSDN
+247 
-256 EQEQGSNEQS
+256 
-266 SENKQEQDSNGQDS
+266 
-280 ENNEQSSENEQQQSS
+280 
-295 NEQGSGD
+295 
-302 EQKQGSNGQGSEN
+302 SNGQGSEN
-315 NEQSSKK
+315 NEQSSE
-322 QQSNGQSSSEQ
+322 NGQGQNSGDEQEQNSNRQGSENE
-333 QEQGSDKETSKEQ
+333 QEQGSNGQGSDNQNGQDNQNQTPQEQ
-346 NQSPENGNQKP
+346 NQQG
-357 QNKQNQN
+357 QNQQEQHAQEQN
-364 AKNPQNRQNEQLQP
+364 NQGQNPQNGQPEQLQP

-419 MNEVVRQMDLGSKGR
+419 MNEVVRQMDSGGKGR
-434 GSLPKNIIDQINKLN
+434 GSLPGNIIDQINKLN

-549 GMSPS
+549 NEKPS

-592 RKINNRGYKK
+592 REINNRGYKK

-616 NESRPIIRLNIKD
+616 NESRPIIRLNLKD

>member
-28 LSREADIIDPI
+28 LSREADVIDPI
-39 AARDEKSEEYSTK
+39 AARDEKSKEYGTR

-83 GVTYKDNTFQLYFNP
+83 GVTYRDNTFQLYFNP
-98 AFINKDW
+98 AFIDKDW
-105 TVMNLLEIVK
+105 TVMNLIEIVK

-164 KLTKNKNLKEKAGS
+164 KLTKNNNLKEKAGS

-192 PKDKQCTCGAKE
+192 PNDKKCTCGAKE

-217 QQEQS
+217 QQS
-222 SNGQN
+222 SNGQG
-227 SENNKQSS
+227 SE
-235 ENQQQSSDEKQQ
+235 
-247 STNGQSSDN
+247 N
-256 EQEQGSNEQS
+256 EQEQGSNGQGSGEQS
-266 SENKQEQDSNGQDS
+266 SEK
-280 ENNEQSSENEQQQSS
+280 EQQQ
-295 NEQGSGD
+295 NSGD
-302 EQKQGSNGQGSEN
+302 EQQQGSNGQGSDN
-315 NEQSSKK
+315 Q
-322 QQSNGQSSSEQ
+322 NGQENQ
-333 QEQGSDKETSKEQ
+333 NQTPQEQ
-346 NQSPENGNQKP
+346 NQQGQSQQGQNQ
-357 QNKQNQN
+357 QKQNNQRQDVNNGQN
-364 AKNPQNRQNEQLQP
+364 QEQLKP

-419 MNEVVRQMDLGSKGR
+419 MNEVVRQMDSGGKGR
-434 GSLPKNIIDQINKLN
+434 GSLPGNIIDQINKLN

-549 GMSPS
+549 NEKPS

-592 RKINNRGYKK
+592 REINNRGYKK
-602 YQWIISGNQHLSVQ
+602 YQWIISGNQYLSVQ
-616 NESRPIIRLNIKD
+616 NESRPVIRLNIKD